1 MKSSGW
7 ALVQYDWYP
16 YTKRKSEYR
25 QVQREGHMKTQGDDH
40 HAGKRETSEEI
51 NPTLTSHLQPPEL

>member
-16 YTKRKSEYR
+16 YKRKFEYR
-25 QVQREGHMKTQGDDH
+25 QVQREVHVKTQGMTIIQ
-40 HAGKRETSEEI
+40 AREGTQKKS
-51 NPTLTSHLQPPEL
+51 TLP